1 MRREET
7 TQQKGL
13 AKGGDAASEVDDR
26 PSPPASSTPADHQ
39 TLSTIFGE
47 RAPMELSLRQQCS
60 ARLLVQAVGQAVAA
74 LSPDD
79 QDFLCYRYGLID
91 GTSHSLEATAARFQL
106 TISETARRESRT
118 LRLLRS
124 PLGDAY
130 SRVSLDS
137 GQDPDVGDTWQGR
150 LSL

>member
-7 TQQKGL
+7 TQWKGL
-13 AKGGDAASEVDDR
+13 AIGGDAASKVEDR

-47 RAPMELSLRQQCS
+47 RAAMELSLRHQHS
-60 ARLLVQAVGQAVAA
+60 ARRLVQAVGQAVAA
-74 LSPDD
+74 LTPDD

-91 GTSHSLEATAARFQL
+91 GMSHSLEATAARFRL

-124 PLGDAY
+124 PLGEAY
-130 SRVSLDS
+130 SRVSVDP
-137 GQDPDVGDTWQGR
+137 GQHPDVGDAWQGR
-150 LSL
+150 LGL